1 MPPLNSLFESLSS
14 WMLSASAARGA
25 AFALVLVAA
34 TVQAATTPEP
44 LRVGQAL
51 PRLDGEFLTGRQA
64 ALPAASSGK
73 VALVMIGFTY
83 QSRFPVEAWGGWFRK
98 ATAGN
103 PTVTSFEVPMIGGL
117 AKLGK
122 WFIDSGMR
130 KGTPAELHE
139 NVVTVYS
146 GSGDWK
152 RRLGVFAANEND
164 AFLVLIDQKGVV
176 RWLHHGAFDEARA
189 EEVTRVVAS
198 LGTRDATSTG
208 PAREP

>member
-1 MPPLNSLFESLSS
+1 
-14 WMLSASAARGA
+14 MLSASAARGA

-103 PTVTSFEVPMIGGL
+103 PAVTSFEVPMIGGL

-139 NVVTVYS
+139 TS
-146 GSGDWK
+146 SPSTRGRATGRGGWASLPRTRMTRSWCSSTRRASCAGSITA
-152 RRLGVFAANEND
+152 RSTRLGP
-164 AFLVLIDQKGVV
+164 
-176 RWLHHGAFDEARA
+176 RR
-189 EEVTRVVAS
+189 
-198 LGTRDATSTG
+198 
-208 PAREP
+208 